1 MPLFSVSVIIHR
13 MGKMIE
19 NGNGKDAL
27 DEPANA
33 VLTPLGSGGW
43 IPVKDRHTACYAF
56 KKGKTLVLLD
66 FGTGITRLI
75 EEHDYLL
82 NGIEKVTGIISH
94 YHVDHIMGL
103 FYLPA
108 FFTNRHLELY
118 APGKDLYSK
127 SAKDILE
134 NIFQPPQLPR
144 KLADF
149 IPSIEIKDIPMNG
162 MKIDGIDI
170 RFRAQMSHVH
180 PSVAV
185 RIGDHLAY
193 CTDTEPEYET
203 IGFAMGVNVLLH
215 ECWFADDIP
224 ADVVTPAQ
232 VKDLLDLSGQ
242 NGHSSNLAVAL
253 LAREAKVRTA
263 VTIHHNPLN
272 SLHEIEKM
280 TMDAAGIAA
289 VEMTFAEDGKSIEC

>member
-1 MPLFSVSVIIHR
+1 

>member
-1 MPLFSVSVIIHR
+1 
-13 MGKMIE
+13 MIE
-19 NGNGKDAL
+19 NGNGKDAV
-27 DEPANA
+27 DKPAKA

-43 IPVKDRHTACYAF
+43 IPVKGRHTACYAF

-94 YHVDHIMGL
+94 YHIDHIMGL

-108 FFTNRHLELY
+108 FFTNRHLDLY
-118 APGKDLYSK
+118 APGKGLYSK

-134 NIFQPPQLPR
+134 NTFQPPQLPR

-149 IPSIEIKDIPMNG
+149 IPSIEIKDIPMSG

-180 PSVAV
+180 PTVAV

-215 ECWFADDIP
+215 DCWFADKIP

-232 VKDLLDLSGQ
+232 VKDLLGLSGQ

-272 SLHEIEKM
+272 SFLEIEKM
-280 TMDAAGIAA
+280 AIDAAGIAA
-289 VEMTFAEDGKSIEC
+289 VEMTYAEDGKSIEC